1 MSDALARKRR
11 RPGAFARRAL
21 GFIWFPVGAI
31 SHPRTGRS
39 ELEELMRESRRSST
53 PTQHPGGCSYPY
65 VPIPERALEA
75 VQRKQL
81 KPVDVLILAHLVAS
95 QCGPED
101 LHPATL
107 AELARTVGRTRE
119 AILRSFSRL
128 AAIGLVRMAEA
139 TAAGREGGMA

>member
-1 MSDALARKRR
+1 
-11 RPGAFARRAL
+11 
-21 GFIWFPVGAI
+21 
-31 SHPRTGRS
+31 
-39 ELEELMRESRRSST
+39 MRESRRSST

-81 KPVDVLILAHLVAS
+81 TPLDVVILAHLVAS
-95 QCGPED
+95 QYGPDD

-128 AAIGLVRMAEA
+128 AAIG
-139 TAAGREGGMA
+139 T